1 MCVLLLQRE
10 LVWIMKINAFCMSC
24 LVQSQARRIQKF
36 EDEEKKACYMREVL
50 GLIADGN
57 PKWSAPALLEP
68 ISKLYETYWCAQ
80 GDLEKE
86 KHVFNDLLLS
96 MEDALEQKIRSKKDP
111 LEAAL
116 CLARLGN
123 YIDFSALS
131 EVSAEKLLELLGQSE
146 QETLDAEE
154 YGYFRKDLENG
165 KHLVY
170 LTDNCGE
177 IVLDKILIKLLKE
190 QYPQLSIEVLVRGIA
205 VTNDATLEDARY
217 VGLTEVV
224 PVFGNGSGIAGT
236 ELTHISEE
244 ARGKLKQADL
254 ILSKGQGNFETLHTC
269 GLNIYYLFLCKCDW
283 FMQRFQAEHLQG
295 MFVNETRI

>member
-1 MCVLLLQRE
+1 MYVLLLQKE
-10 LVWIMKINAFCMSC
+10 PVWIMKINAFCMSC
-24 LVQSQARRIQKF
+24 LVQAQARRIQKF
-36 EDEEKKACYMREVL
+36 QDEEKKACYMREVL
-50 GLIADGN
+50 HMIAESD

-68 ISKLYETYWCAQ
+68 ISKLYEKYWGMQ
-80 GDLEKE
+80 NDLEEE
-86 KHVFNDLLLS
+86 KKTFNELLLS
-96 MEDALEQKIRSKKDP
+96 MEDDLEQKIRSRKDP

-123 YIDFSALS
+123 YIDFSALG
-131 EVSAEKLLELLGQSE
+131 EVSAEKLLELLAQAE
-146 QETLDAEE
+146 QETLDTAE
-154 YGYFRKDLENG
+154 YRHFCKDLKDG

-177 IVLDKILIKLLKE
+177 IVLDKILIKLLRE
-190 QYPQLSIEVLVRGIA
+190 QYPQLMIEVVVRGVA
-205 VTNDATLEDARY
+205 VTNDATVEDARY
-217 VGLTEVV
+217 VGLTDVA

-236 ELTHISEE
+236 ELTHISKE
-244 ARGKLKQADL
+244 AKEKLEKADL

-283 FMQRFQAEHLQG
+283 FMQRFHAEHLKG

>member
-1 MCVLLLQRE
+1 MYVLLLQKE
-10 LVWIMKINAFCMSC
+10 PVWIMKINAFCMSC
-24 LVQSQARRIQKF
+24 LVQAQARRIQKF
-36 EDEEKKACYMREVL
+36 QDEEKKACYMREVL
-50 GLIADGN
+50 HMIAESD

-68 ISKLYETYWCAQ
+68 ISKLYEKYWGMQ
-80 GDLEKE
+80 NDLEEE
-86 KHVFNDLLLS
+86 KKTFNELLLS
-96 MEDALEQKIRSKKDP
+96 MEDDLEQKIRSRKDP

-123 YIDFSALS
+123 YIDFSALG
-131 EVSAEKLLELLGQSE
+131 EVSAEKLLELLAQAE
-146 QETLDAEE
+146 QETLDTAE
-154 YGYFRKDLENG
+154 YRHFCKDLKDG

-177 IVLDKILIKLLKE
+177 IVLDKILIKLLRE
-190 QYPQLSIEVLVRGIA
+190 QYPQLMIAVLVRGVA
-205 VTNDATLEDARY
+205 VTNDATVEDARY

-236 ELTHISEE
+236 ELTHISKE
-244 ARGKLKQADL
+244 AKEKLEQADL

-283 FMQRFQAEHLQG
+283 FMQRFHAEHLKG

>member
-24 LVQSQARRIQKF
+24 LVQSQARRIEKF

-68 ISKLYETYWCAQ
+68 ISKLYETYWGAQ

-96 MEDALEQKIRSKKDP
+96 MEDALEQKIRSRKDP
-111 LEAAL
+111 LEVAL

-123 YIDFSALS
+123 YIDFSALR

-244 ARGKLKQADL
+244 ARRKLEQADL